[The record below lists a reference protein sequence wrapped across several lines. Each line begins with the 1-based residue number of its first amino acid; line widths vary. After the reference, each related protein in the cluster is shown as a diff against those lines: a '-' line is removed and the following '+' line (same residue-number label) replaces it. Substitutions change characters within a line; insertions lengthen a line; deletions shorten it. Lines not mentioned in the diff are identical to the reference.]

1 MRDKINGAIC
11 LKMAPFGKVRAKR
24 DYTRTLDATFDLFG
38 WFWSVVFLCPCCKF
52 QCCWLPNYNFIRP
65 FNSSIVFNRSL
76 IKLIDFE
83 NVLILN
89 LFWSIE
95 IGIRYSVSPFFLVL
109 EMILQF
115 VYHY

>member
-52 QCCWLPNYNFIRP
+52 QCC
-65 FNSSIVFNRSL
+65 
-76 IKLIDFE
+76 
-83 NVLILN
+83 
-89 LFWSIE
+89 
-95 IGIRYSVSPFFLVL
+95 
-109 EMILQF
+109 
-115 VYHY
+115 